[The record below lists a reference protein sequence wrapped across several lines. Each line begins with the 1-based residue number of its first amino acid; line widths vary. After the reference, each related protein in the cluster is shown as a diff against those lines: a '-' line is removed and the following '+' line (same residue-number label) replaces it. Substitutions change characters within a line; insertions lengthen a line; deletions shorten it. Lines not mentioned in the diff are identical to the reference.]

1 MMDSPFK
8 TPEQLLAYKTVAQLL
23 AARSGGVASVAP
35 DSSVF
40 VAVQLMESRDTGLLV
55 VLDQGKMV
63 GVISERDCARKL
75 ILTGRPAM
83 GTPVRDVMTKTVFTV
98 ELTDTVPHCMALLTE
113 KRIRHLPVMEG
124 SGVIGVLSMR
134 DLVKEIL
141 SHHERL
147 IRDMELERMTIMNAG
162 SGSY

>member
-1 MMDSPFK
+1 MESPYK
-8 TPEQLLAYKTVAQLL
+8 TPEQLLAYKTVGQLL
-23 AARSGGVASVAP
+23 AAKSGGVASVAP

-40 VAVQLMESRDTGLLV
+40 AAAQLMESRDIGLLV

-63 GVISERDCARKL
+63 GVMSERDCARRL
-75 ILTGRPAM
+75 ILAGRPAM
-83 GTPVRDVMTKTVFTV
+83 GTPVRDIMTKTVFTV
-98 ELTDTVPHCMALLTE
+98 ELGATVPQCMALVTE

-124 SGVIGVLSMR
+124 SRVVGVLSMR

-147 IRDMELERMTIMNAG
+147 IRDMELERMAIMNAG